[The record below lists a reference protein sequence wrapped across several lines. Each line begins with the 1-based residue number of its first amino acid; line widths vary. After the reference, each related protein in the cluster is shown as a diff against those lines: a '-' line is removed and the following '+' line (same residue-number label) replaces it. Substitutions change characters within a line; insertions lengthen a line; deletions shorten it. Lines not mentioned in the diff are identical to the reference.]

1 MAELNSSL
9 TAMDWLPKLS
19 VGTALSSAN
28 KMSNNN
34 NDPSRD
40 KSPFRKPPSSPLD
53 PNATLDD
60 EEAQQHKTRESK
72 PPYSYAN
79 LITFAINSSPKKK
92 MTLSEIY
99 QWICDKFPY
108 YKEAGN
114 GWKNSIR
121 HNLSLNKCFM
131 KVPRS
136 KDDPG
141 KGSYWAIDQN
151 PQDDSAHSRQNRKRR
166 PSDSRLSPY
175 GPEDGRVSP
184 ISPQSSPCGS
194 PSSPTLASLHTSAGY
209 YGSSPTNQGFLGM
222 SAGISP
228 GSSPNT
234 NVGGFGASQ
243 SYGEPPRKIFPEV
256 AFEDLSASFK
266 NLYKSVFDASHGGDS
281 YGGGSI
287 GASIFAGSQNLGTS
301 AQMSQQ
307 QQHLQQQQQ
316 QHQQRQQQ
324 QQQQQH
330 QRQQH
335 QQHQQQN
342 NLLQNME
349 LLLESLNTRSF
360 QNFDLGTWQV
370 LMDSMKSADLQN
382 MGVDQNQWQDFAFS
396 FSQYLHQ
403 QGFIPEANSARG
415 ISPSSSSSSNMM
427 GSPQGMLQVSN
438 PQFTSGG
445 SPLQGSQHSYSS
457 SASFSGSSQHSIP
470 GIKVTSINNQPAVG
484 QTGNQHTMVGTRAP
498 ALMDDDDDEEFDWD
512 SLL

>member
-1 MAELNSSL
+1 MADLNSSL

-19 VGTALSSAN
+19 VGTALNNAN
-28 KMSNNN
+28 AKITNNN
-34 NDPSRD
+34 NDPGKD

-60 EEAQQHKTRESK
+60 DEAQQHKTRESK

-99 QWICDKFPY
+99 QWICEKFPY

-151 PQDDSAHSRQNRKRR
+151 PQDDSAHARQTRKRR
-166 PSDSRLSPY
+166 TSDSRLSPY
-175 GPEDGRVSP
+175 GPEDGR
-184 ISPQSSPCGS
+184 ISPLSPQGSPCGS
-194 PSSPTLASLHTSAGY
+194 PASPTLASLQSSGGY
-209 YGSSPTNQGFLGM
+209 YGSSPTGAGYMGM
-222 SAGISP
+222 
-228 GSSPNT
+228 SPNT
-234 NVGGFGASQ
+234 SPTATSHAGGFGLSQ

-266 NLYKSVFDASHGGDS
+266 NLYKSVFDASQGGENF
-281 YGGGSI
+281 GGGSFNV
-287 GASIFAGSQNLGTS
+287 GMFGTS
-301 AQMSQQ
+301 QSLNTSPTMQKQHHHHPQ
-307 QQHLQQQQQ
+307 QQHF
-316 QHQQRQQQ
+316 QRQQQ
-324 QQQQQH
+324 QH
-330 QRQQH
+330 
-335 QQHQQQN
+335 QHQQQN
-342 NLLQNME
+342 NIMQNME
-349 LLLESLNTRSF
+349 LLLDSLNTRSF
-360 QNFDLGTWQV
+360 QNFDLNTWQV
-370 LMDSMKSADLQN
+370 LMDSMKTADLQN

-403 QGFIPEANSARG
+403 QGVLPDTNLVHG
-415 ISPSSSSSSNMM
+415 ISPTSSNNSSIM
-427 GSPQGMLQVSN
+427 GSSQGMLQINN
-438 PQFTSGG
+438 PQYQSGG

-457 SASFSGSSQHSIP
+457 SASYSGSSVHSIP
-470 GIKVTSINNQPAVG
+470 GIKVTSHPTMVETLNQPTMA
-484 QTGNQHTMVGTRAP
+484 QTRPVAI
-498 ALMDDDDDEEFDWD
+498 DDDDDEEFDWD

>member
-1 MAELNSSL
+1 PQQRLVGKNAIAAIMADLNSSL

-19 VGTALSSAN
+19 VGTALNNAN
-28 KMSNNN
+28 AKITNNN
-34 NDPSRD
+34 NDPGKD

-60 EEAQQHKTRESK
+60 DEAQQHKTRESK

-99 QWICDKFPY
+99 QWICEKFPY

-151 PQDDSAHSRQNRKRR
+151 PQDDSAHARQTRKRR
-166 PSDSRLSPY
+166 TSDSRLSPY
-175 GPEDGRVSP
+175 GPEDGR
-184 ISPQSSPCGS
+184 ISPLSPQGSPCGS
-194 PSSPTLASLHTSAGY
+194 PASPTLASLQSSGGY
-209 YGSSPTNQGFLGM
+209 YGSSPTGAGYMGM
-222 SAGISP
+222 
-228 GSSPNT
+228 SPNT
-234 NVGGFGASQ
+234 SPTATSHAGGFGLSQ

-266 NLYKSVFDASHGGDS
+266 NLYKSVFDASQGGENFD
-281 YGGGSI
+281 
-287 GASIFAGSQNLGTS
+287 
-301 AQMSQQ
+301 
-307 QQHLQQQQQ
+307 
-316 QHQQRQQQ
+316 
-324 QQQQQH
+324 
-330 QRQQH
+330 
-335 QQHQQQN
+335 
-342 NLLQNME
+342 
-349 LLLESLNTRSF
+349 SLNTRSF
-360 QNFDLGTWQV
+360 QNFDLNTWQV
-370 LMDSMKSADLQN
+370 LMDSMKTADLQN

-403 QGFIPEANSARG
+403 QGVLPDTNLVHG
-415 ISPSSSSSSNMM
+415 ISPTSSNNSSIM
-427 GSPQGMLQVSN
+427 GSSQGMLQINN
-438 PQFTSGG
+438 PQYQSGG

-457 SASFSGSSQHSIP
+457 SASYSGSSVHSIP
-470 GIKVTSINNQPAVG
+470 GIKVTSHPTMVETLNQPTMA
-484 QTGNQHTMVGTRAP
+484 QTRPVAI
-498 ALMDDDDDEEFDWD
+498 DDDDDEEFDWD